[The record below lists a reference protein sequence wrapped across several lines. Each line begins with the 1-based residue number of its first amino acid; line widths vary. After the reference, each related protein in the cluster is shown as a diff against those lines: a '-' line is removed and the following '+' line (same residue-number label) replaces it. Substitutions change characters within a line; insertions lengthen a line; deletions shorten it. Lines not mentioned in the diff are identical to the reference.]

1 MSKENKKP
9 FYKKKWFIAL
19 CVFIILWAI
28 GSSISD
34 NEKPKEV
41 ASDQT
46 VSNTQDEK
54 KPIEEAKKITY
65 IQVDA
70 GKMIKDLHDNAL
82 KAQKDYK
89 NQYVEVTGEISNID
103 SSGDYISIEGVN
115 SNFNLTSIMCYL
127 QNDEQRDVVIES
139 GKGNTVVIKGK
150 VTDVGE
156 VMGYS
161 IDVDEIIAQ

>member
-19 CVFIILWAI
+19 SVIFILWAI
-28 GSSISD
+28 GSSIGD

-41 ASDQT
+41 ASNQT
-46 VSNTQDEK
+46 VSSNQNEK
-54 KPIEEAKKITY
+54 KPVEEAKEIAY
-65 IQVDA
+65 IKVDA
-70 GKMIKDLHDNAL
+70 RKMIKELKDNGL

-89 NQYVEVTGEISNID
+89 NQYVEVTGEICNID
-103 SSGDYISIEGVN
+103 SSGDYIGIEGVN
-115 SNFNLTSIMCYL
+115 SNFNLTPIMCYL
-127 QNDEQRDVVIES
+127 QNDEQRDVVIKS

-150 VTDVGE
+150 VTNVGE

-161 IDVDEIIAQ
+161 IDVDEIISQ